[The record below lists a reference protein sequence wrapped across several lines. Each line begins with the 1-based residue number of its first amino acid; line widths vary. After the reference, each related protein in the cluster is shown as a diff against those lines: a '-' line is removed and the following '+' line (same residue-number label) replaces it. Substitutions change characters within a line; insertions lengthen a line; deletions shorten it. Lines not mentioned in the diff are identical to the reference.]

1 MAACLD
7 LEIGLTVA
15 TRINIR
21 HRGIPDPDSWAFQPY
36 STVKVALD
44 GRSKGFGFPSA
55 RWSWNFLEQRVINI
69 FYDFFDEA
77 TDASAPIHIQTY
89 RDVGG
94 GTTEMIGTYDA
105 IMHRP
110 VDGQGKTIVPESRTP
125 IYSGVSV
132 NFTHLVSE

>member
-1 MAACLD
+1 MASCLD

-21 HRGIPDPDSWAFQPY
+21 YRAIPDPDRWTFQPY
-36 STVKVALD
+36 SAVRVSLD
-44 GRSKGFGFPSA
+44 GRSKGYGFPSA
-55 RWSWNFLEQRVINI
+55 QWSWDFLDQRTLNL
-69 FYDFFDEA
+69 FFDFFDNA
-77 TDASAPIHIQTY
+77 NDASVPVHIKTY

-94 GTTEMIGTYDA
+94 GVVEMVYSYSA

-110 VDGQGKTIVPESRTP
+110 VDGQGKTIVSETRTP

-132 NFTHLVSE
+132 NFTHMISE